1 MWLRRLL
8 WADGGTLALALETK
22 GRGCWPR
29 TMAASVCLFV
39 CVSVTRL
46 REPRL
51 PCIADVWVLLVASQ
65 RHRRSGIVAQRCDDD
80 GRRDGS
86 PVQPELRRALSDR
99 GVRQRSP
106 AGHAGGREPACILGC
121 VLELILLS
129 SSGWARWL
137 ASGARRR
144 PSGLGRRRR
153 TAGGGRHRAP
163 DGRPGRRPRR
173 GRRRAVD

>member
-51 PCIADVWVLLVASQ
+51 PCIADVRVLLVHLSDTAEE
-65 RHRRSGIVAQRCDDD
+65 GD
-80 GRRDGS
+80 RRDGLD
-86 PVQPELRRALSDR
+86 E
-99 GVRQRSP
+99 RQRP
-106 AGHAGGREPACILGC
+106 RPGPREPCHT
-121 VLELILLS
+121 
-129 SSGWARWL
+129 RQ
-137 ASGARRR
+137 R
-144 PSGLGRRRR
+144 
-153 TAGGGRHRAP
+153 
-163 DGRPGRRPRR
+163 
-173 GRRRAVD
+173 

>member
-51 PCIADVWVLLVASQ
+51 PCIADVRVLLVKFVSRQ
-65 RHRRSGIVAQRCDDD
+65 VL
-80 GRRDGS
+80 GR
-86 PVQPELRRALSDR
+86 LL
-99 GVRQRSP
+99 GVIFRQRRKKLR
-106 AGHAGGREPACILGC
+106 GKKLREKFLLLV
-121 VLELILLS
+121 VL
-129 SSGWARWL
+129 
-137 ASGARRR
+137 
-144 PSGLGRRRR
+144 
-153 TAGGGRHRAP
+153 
-163 DGRPGRRPRR
+163 
-173 GRRRAVD
+173 

>member
-51 PCIADVWVLLVASQ
+51 PCIADVRVLLVT
-65 RHRRSGIVAQRCDDD
+65 RRQAK
-80 GRRDGS
+80 
-86 PVQPELRRALSDR
+86 
-99 GVRQRSP
+99 
-106 AGHAGGREPACILGC
+106 GGA
-121 VLELILLS
+121 
-129 SSGWARWL
+129 A
-137 ASGARRR
+137 ARRGAPPGKR
-144 PSGLGRRRR
+144 EIPQAGRTPLGD
-153 TAGGGRHRAP
+153 THREQQK
-163 DGRPGRRPRR
+163 R
-173 GRRRAVD
+173 

>member
-51 PCIADVWVLLVASQ
+51 PCIADVRVLLVRQ
-65 RHRRSGIVAQRCDDD
+65 PVRI
-80 GRRDGS
+80 GRGK
-86 PVQPELRRALSDR
+86 
-99 GVRQRSP
+99 
-106 AGHAGGREPACILGC
+106 
-121 VLELILLS
+121 LEVTKVYL
-129 SSGWARWL
+129 
-137 ASGARRR
+137 
-144 PSGLGRRRR
+144 
-153 TAGGGRHRAP
+153 
-163 DGRPGRRPRR
+163 
-173 GRRRAVD
+173 

>member
-51 PCIADVWVLLVASQ
+51 PCIADVRVLLVEEWTAPF
-65 RHRRSGIVAQRCDDD
+65 G
-80 GRRDGS
+80 
-86 PVQPELRRALSDR
+86 
-99 GVRQRSP
+99 
-106 AGHAGGREPACILGC
+106 
-121 VLELILLS
+121 
-129 SSGWARWL
+129 
-137 ASGARRR
+137 GARKAFWVRFAR
-144 PSGLGRRRR
+144 MQS
-153 TAGGGRHRAP
+153 
-163 DGRPGRRPRR
+163 
-173 GRRRAVD
+173 

>member
-51 PCIADVWVLLVASQ
+51 PCIASARRAIRLSEPESTEELPPANGYVLLLA
-65 RHRRSGIVAQRCDDD
+65 
-80 GRRDGS
+80 
-86 PVQPELRRALSDR
+86 
-99 GVRQRSP
+99 
-106 AGHAGGREPACILGC
+106 
-121 VLELILLS
+121 VLCGADE
-129 SSGWARWL
+129 ARL
-137 ASGARRR
+137 
-144 PSGLGRRRR
+144 
-153 TAGGGRHRAP
+153 GGGC
-163 DGRPGRRPRR
+163 
-173 GRRRAVD
+173 